1 MTVRPPVGPWP
12 TVRELVRD
20 VAAAPGPLLVVTD
33 FDGTL
38 ARVSPDPMAAAIE
51 PLGRSALRRL
61 ARIAAARP
69 ARLSVVVLSGR
80 TVLDL
85 VARVRVGGV
94 AYLGDHGLQEG
105 LLDRGGRVACLS
117 VAAYSALAGTT
128 ALARD
133 VGAAVA
139 RELGSPGWLYVED
152 KGPSVAFHFRAAAD
166 PDAAGRS
173 VEAVLD
179 RVLGPE
185 TGRVRLTRFR
195 GRRIVEL
202 RPVGAGGKGSAVTA
216 LLASRRFA
224 AAIVLGDDRS
234 DAEAFA
240 AIADARAAGRL
251 PRGLAL
257 AVHGAYETPPE
268 IVERADGF
276 LATPR
281 DAARVLSL
289 VARTLEAEAG

>member
-1 MTVRPPVGPWP
+1 M
-12 TVRELVRD
+12 
-20 VAAAPGPLLVVTD
+20 AAAPGPLLVVTD

-38 ARVSPDPMAAAIE
+38 ARVSPDPTAAAID
-51 PLGRSALRRL
+51 PLGRTALRRL

-85 VARVRVGGV
+85 VGRVRVGGLG
-94 AYLGDHGLQEG
+94 YLGDHGLQEG
-105 LLDRGGRVACLS
+105 RLARGGRIAGLS
-117 VAAYSALAGTT
+117 VAADPALAETT

-133 VGAAVA
+133 VGRAVA

-152 KGPSVAFHFRAAAD
+152 KGPSVAFHFRAATD
-166 PDAAGRS
+166 PDVAGRS
-173 VEAVLD
+173 VEAALD

-185 TGRVRLTRFR
+185 TGQDRLTRFH

-202 RPVGAGGKGSAVTA
+202 RPSGAGGKGVAVSE
-216 LLASRRFA
+216 LLASRRFG

-251 PRGLAL
+251 AHGLAL

-268 IVERADGF
+268 VVERADGF
-276 LATPR
+276 LAAPH

-289 VARTLEAEAG
+289 IARTIEAEAG